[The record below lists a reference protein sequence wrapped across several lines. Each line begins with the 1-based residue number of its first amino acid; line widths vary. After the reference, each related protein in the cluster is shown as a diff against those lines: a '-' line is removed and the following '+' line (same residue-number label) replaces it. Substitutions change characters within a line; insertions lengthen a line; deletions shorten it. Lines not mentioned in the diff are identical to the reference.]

1 MIRLYDIRGFQR
13 DLLFVVGGLGQ
24 PSGQEILDEL
34 ENSLSEDVQAARL
47 YTNLDELVEEG
58 LVLKSQEDGRTNQY
72 ELTEIGRRKLEE
84 RHEWERERLGL
95 DHD

>member
-13 DLLFVVGGLGQ
+13 DLLFVIGGLGQ
-24 PSGQEILDEL
+24 PSGQEILEEL
-34 ENSLSEDVQAARL
+34 EASLSQDVQAARL

-72 ELTEIGRRKLEE
+72 ELTQTGRRKLEE
-84 RHEWERERLGL
+84 RHEWEREHLGL
-95 DHD
+95 NRD